1 MKRLA
6 LMSIFTSILSA
17 CNTTLSQNAELAV
30 QDAERTA
37 TQQALA
43 RAAQEKERQRA
54 LEQEEARQEAAAARV
69 RQAEEEQ
76 RKNSAR
82 EAERQRL
89 AEAEQLRIEL
99 EEKQRIAAQ
108 NEQARQRD
116 LELIAEASAERDRK
130 MIRISELEE
139 RLEDIQLEV
148 SNNETAISTLLAA
161 IAAAEELLEVL
172 SAEQVKYEEIDELGF
187 TREPLA
193 KELIMELE
201 SRRDELARQAAQ

>member
-1 MKRLA
+1 
-6 LMSIFTSILSA
+6 
-17 CNTTLSQNAELAV
+17 
-30 QDAERTA
+30 
-37 TQQALA
+37 
-43 RAAQEKERQRA
+43 
-54 LEQEEARQEAAAARV
+54 
-69 RQAEEEQ
+69 
-76 RKNSAR
+76 
-82 EAERQRL
+82 
-89 AEAEQLRIEL
+89 
-99 EEKQRIAAQ
+99 
-108 NEQARQRD
+108 
-116 LELIAEASAERDRK
+116 